1 MANASDIF
9 PVQRR
14 TKLPGGYM
22 GKILRV
28 NLTTGSLK
36 DENSPE
42 EPLLR
47 KLIGGQALAEYI
59 LLRELPLEAKPY
71 GPESDWAAHRH
82 RFDTRWHEGDGCFSQ
97 PNDELLAGPRR
108 RERFLGGLPQVGGL

>member
-1 MANASDIF
+1 MANPSDIF

-36 DENSPE
+36 
-42 EPLLR
+42 
-47 KLIGGQALAEYI
+47 
-59 LLRELPLEAKPY
+59 
-71 GPESDWAAHRH
+71 
-82 RFDTRWHEGDGCFSQ
+82 TRIC
-97 PNDELLAGPRR
+97 RR
-108 RERFLGGLPQVGGL
+108 SRC